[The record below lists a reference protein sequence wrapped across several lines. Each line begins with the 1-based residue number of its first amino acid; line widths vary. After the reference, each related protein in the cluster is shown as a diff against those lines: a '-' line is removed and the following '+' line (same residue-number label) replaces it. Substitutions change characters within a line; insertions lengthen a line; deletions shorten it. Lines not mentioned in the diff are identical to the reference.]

1 MQGEVRVKA
10 YLVGDRL
17 IVWDRIGGSEL
28 YRRGFYGR
36 PVSVGKPRGMDIDS
50 PLILDLVEGLY
61 LLEEGLIEVYDQ
73 YTGRCIGVDEFR
85 SHARSR
91 IEDFDLKYMV
101 YKDLR
106 SRGYIVS
113 TGIKFGSDFAIY
125 RYGPGID
132 HAPYLVQVRRCDYT
146 IDATDIVRAGRLA
159 TAVRKSF
166 IVALPRIED
175 NRISYLLFRWFK
187 V

>member
-1 MQGEVRVKA
+1 MRSEARVKA

-17 IVWDRIGGSEL
+17 IVWDHRSGSEL
-28 YRRGFYGR
+28 YRKGFYGR
-36 PVSVGKPRGMDIDS
+36 PVSVGKPRSMDIDS

-61 LLEEGLIEVYDQ
+61 LLEEGEVEVYDQ
-73 YTGRCIGVDEFR
+73 YTGRYVSVDELR
-85 SHARSR
+85 SHARCR

-101 YKDLR
+101 YRDLR
-106 SRGYIVS
+106 RRGYIVA

-132 HAPYLVQVRRCDYT
+132 HAPYLVQVKRGDHA
-146 IDATDIVRAGRLA
+146 IDPTDIVRAGRLA

-166 IVALPRIED
+166 IVAIPRIDEGK
-175 NRISYLLFRWFK
+175 ISYLLFRWFK

>member
-1 MQGEVRVKA
+1 MRSEVRVKA

-17 IVWDRIGGSEL
+17 IVWDHRSASEL
-28 YRRGFYGR
+28 YRKGFYGR
-36 PVSVGKPRGMDIDS
+36 PMSTGKPKGVDLDS

-61 LLEEGLIEVYDQ
+61 LLETGWIEVYDQ
-73 YTGRCIGVDEFR
+73 YTSRCIDVDELR
-85 SHARSR
+85 SYACRR

-106 SRGYIVS
+106 GRGYVVS

-132 HAPYLVQVRRCDYT
+132 HAPYLVQVKRGDYT
-146 IDATDIVRAGRLA
+146 IDSTDIVRAGRLA
-159 TAVRKSF
+159 TTVRKSF
-166 IVALPRIED
+166 IVAIPRIED
-175 NRISYLLFRWFK
+175 GKISYLLFRWFK